1 MIKYKTN
8 AIIITGGLQNMN
20 GSPFLAAKHSKETLI
35 VDPTNKF
42 EIEMGPP
49 MNTERTLHV
58 SGKMVINN
66 IVYIVV
72 VGGVN
77 HCDVSDKDQTL
88 DSVELLD
95 PSSEQGWFY
104 GKFFLRKKFYVKVN
118 LSQKPAKKSLVPF
131 FASGG
136 VQKIFRE
143 L

>member
-1 MIKYKTN
+1 
-8 AIIITGGLQNMN
+8 MN

-42 EIEMGPP
+42 EIKMGPP
-49 MNTERTLHV
+49 MNTVRTLHV

-104 GKFFLRKKFYVKVN
+104 GKLFLSWRDLLNKKIDLLKLFGDYDG
-118 LSQKPAKKSLVPF
+118 F
-131 FASGG
+131 
-136 VQKIFRE
+136 
-143 L
+143 

>member
-1 MIKYKTN
+1 MDTSEIISFKQSQFKQLAVTKGPEFNFGISHHSMIKYKTN

-42 EIEMGPP
+42 EIKMGPP
-49 MNTERTLHV
+49 MNTVRTLHV

-66 IVYIVV
+66 IVYVVV

-104 GKFFLRKKFYVKVN
+104 GKLFL
-118 LSQKPAKKSLVPF
+118 S
-131 FASGG
+131 
-136 VQKIFRE
+136 
-143 L
+143 